1 MQHTLRRRGTI
12 ALYTRRQPDK
22 EKTYLLTRA
31 PYTFKSNRVIF
42 IYDCDIFTQEYNKHV
57 LGRAIPLEQIDR
69 AALEQLLQL
78 FDPLMGAAVAHDGLG
93 DWLAMLLS
101 PECQEL
107 PPLPV
112 KE

>member
-1 MQHTLRRRGTI
+1 MLPEPDDVEEASPLKECLHAVKELLLPPGVDPEANMGPAPMDENGEPLETL
-12 ALYTRRQPDK
+12 QMK
-22 EKTYLLTRA
+22 YLAKR
-31 PYTFKSNRVIF
+31 
-42 IYDCDIFTQEYNKHV
+42 
-57 LGRAIPLEQIDR
+57 EQIDR